1 MFLMRVHG
9 VCWHL
14 LKSAP
19 STLDAE
25 KSRQLKFPSPSSPIT
40 STARRKLDPK
50 SVIGARQ
57 LASSCESNS
66 PIKLKPAE
74 ESLRETGLK
83 MPGEQE
89 RDGLG
94 TPTQGEA
101 HSGRGLRASLH
112 DPTPVPQS
120 RKPSLSV
127 SSLSLAQQCKTG
139 CV

>member
-14 LKSAP
+14 FKSAP
-19 STLDAE
+19 STLDVE
-25 KSRQLKFPSPSSPIT
+25 KSRQLKLPSPRGPMTPS
-40 STARRKLDPK
+40 ARRKLDLK

-57 LASSCESNS
+57 LASSCESKS

-74 ESLRETGLK
+74 ESLREIGLK

-101 HSGRGLRASLH
+101 HSGRGLRATLP

-120 RKPSLSV
+120 RKPSLSAAF
-127 SSLSLAQQCKTG
+127 LSLAQQCKTG
-139 CV
+139 